1 MLVCLLA
8 VIAGWY
14 RHRLAAIGVLLLALA
29 VQAAFI
35 VPNYSE
41 HERLLR
47 PQQYDLLPLLVM
59 TFVKFLVLVSVFYFI
74 GSGVR
79 LLRDRRKQ
87 SAQ

>member
-14 RHRLAAIGVLLLALA
+14 RHRLAAVGVLLLALV

-35 VPNYSE
+35 VPKYSG

-47 PQQYDLLPLLVM
+47 PQQYDLVPLLLM
-59 TFVKFLVLVSVFYFI
+59 TFVKALVLVSVFYLI
-74 GSGVR
+74 GIGIRS
-79 LLRDRRKQ
+79 LRDRRKQ
-87 SAQ
+87 PTQ